1 MWSDILWFKLCFP
14 DTAPICV
21 SVAALR
27 TLLLSARGSLQ
38 PLKHFFGSTFLQTP
52 VWHLSWR
59 SQSICDCLVE
69 MDLNYSN
76 PASSLL
82 MGYWR
87 EETDWS
93 HSLCGQ
99 ALGVTAMV
107 KSHCPFPKWF
117 SLPGVVSDSL
127 TCTSIKFWNKVE
139 RKEKHIYWVSP
150 IWTSPYETLQIHSLV
165 KGLVGLTLLQE
176 IVSEGLSQLTK
187 VA

>member
-1 MWSDILWFKLCFP
+1 MTFYGLS
-14 DTAPICV
+14 CV
-21 SVAALR
+21 FLTQPQFASLR
-27 TLLLSARGSLQ
+27 QHSGLSCSRHVGLFSPWNISLG
-38 PLKHFFGSTFLQTP
+38 PHFFRPQFGIFPGEANPFVTVLWKWTWIIQIPHPACLWGIDVKKQTGP
-52 VWHLSWR
+52 
-59 SQSICDCLVE
+59 I
-69 MDLNYSN
+69 
-76 PASSLL
+76 
-82 MGYWR
+82 
-87 EETDWS
+87 
-93 HSLCGQ
+93 LCVVR